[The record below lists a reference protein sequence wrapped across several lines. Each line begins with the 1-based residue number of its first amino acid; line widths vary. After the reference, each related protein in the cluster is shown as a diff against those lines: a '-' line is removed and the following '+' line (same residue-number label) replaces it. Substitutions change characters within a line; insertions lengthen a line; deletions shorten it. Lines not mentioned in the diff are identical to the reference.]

1 VDEKQPHNEPTLNAS
16 DRINLQHIMELREL
30 FDNADLDEG
39 GALELE
45 EVSFI
50 SYQLIVY
57 PRIR

>member
-1 VDEKQPHNEPTLNAS
+1 MDEKQPHNEPTLNAS

-50 SYQLIVY
+50 SLTL
-57 PRIR
+57 

>member
-1 VDEKQPHNEPTLNAS
+1 
-16 DRINLQHIMELREL
+16 MELREL
-30 FDNADLDEG
+30 FDSADLDEG

-50 SYQLIVY
+50 SSNLIVY